1 MTTPLTI
8 QARWLFAT
16 VLTTLTSCSVKPD
29 VPLASTQNLLN
40 TSSMLSTGHL
50 GSGLSL
56 SNAVDSA
63 AGRNP
68 FTSAYM
74 FVNPVYSER
83 VRASAKATALSQ
95 LQVENLAQT
104 STALWLDS
112 IAAVA
117 KLQPYLD
124 LARASAKHQDR
135 SVSVTLV
142 VYDLPERD
150 CNANASNGELTLDQ
164 DGLNKYRGYID
175 QIASITANYPDLQIA
190 AIVEPD
196 SLPNI
201 VTNLG
206 NPKCAKAKVGY
217 EVGIAYAIAK
227 LAASNVAIY
236 LDSAHGGWLGWPDNR
251 QRMAQEVRSVLD
263 AAGGVDLIR
272 GFSIN
277 VANYNPLNVNLN
289 QVGSWYDRSNPAK
302 DELTFARLMA
312 QEYANVG
319 ISHHAFV
326 IDTGRS
332 GVVNSRKVWGY
343 WCNVRG
349 AGIGERPK
357 AAPADGIDAYLWIK
371 PPGESDGT
379 SDPKS
384 ARYDSFCGNEDAA
397 VNAPDAGEWFETQFA
412 ALVSRA
418 SPGL

>member
-1 MTTPLTI
+1 MTALFTI
-8 QARWLFAT
+8 KARWLVAT
-16 VLTTLTSCSVKPD
+16 ALTTLTSCSVKPD
-29 VPLASTQNLLN
+29 VPFSTSRALLSASSVLPTGNLSSNLN
-40 TSSMLSTGHL
+40 LTNEL
-50 GSGLSL
+50 GS
-56 SNAVDSA
+56 A
-63 AGRNP
+63 AERNP
-68 FTSAYM
+68 FINTYM
-74 FVNPVYSER
+74 FVNPVFTER
-83 VRASAKATALSQ
+83 VLGSGKVTGLSQ
-95 LQVENLAQT
+95 SQVENLAQT

-124 LARASAKHQDR
+124 LARASAKRQAR
-135 SVSVTLV
+135 SVSVAIV

-150 CNANASNGELTLDQ
+150 CNAKASNGELTLDQ

-175 QIASITANYPDLQIA
+175 QVASITAMYPDLQIA

-201 VTNLG
+201 VTNLD

-217 EVGIAYAIAK
+217 EAGVAYAIAK
-227 LAASNVAIY
+227 LAASHVAIY

-251 QRMAQEVRSVLD
+251 QRMAREVRTVLD

-277 VANYNPLNVNLN
+277 VANYNPLNVDLN
-289 QVGSWYDRSNPAK
+289 QVGSWYDPSNPAK